1 MTFSTAVTTHKL
13 MVWNQ
18 TAECGNLDRQEQHIV
33 EQKKALYLAQL
44 MHRDGEMDY

>member
-1 MTFSTAVTTHKL
+1 MTFSTAVTTYKL
-13 MVWNQ
+13 MIWNQ
-18 TAECGNLDRQEQHIV
+18 TAQWDNLDRTEQHIV